1 MCGNTHPIGSFTR
14 LLAQSQSIDAACTAF
29 QPRSGAGDVERRGET
44 WRKTQKERGSCV
56 AIQRPIMDFSL
67 EVASVRAFTHPL
79 GSWHSGINVPSQGS
93 GGNAAPPEPMHQDPS
108 GSFSGNCGVQA
119 QLHFPRPRCLGPNP
133 CPLTCG
139 RPLPGGG
146 APGPSLGGRGHCRAA
161 FGCWGAAPPG
171 ARPTTGGKRRE
182 RARAAG
188 PSLISIPSSHAET
201 LGASVRMRSRGSR
214 GLLRR
219 RWRGR
224 RGWVRQASE
233 LASRRTA
240 NRPKDRRKVF
250 CGLRGLRWLTGV
262 KHVQE
267 LT

>member
-1 MCGNTHPIGSFTR
+1 M
-14 LLAQSQSIDAACTAF
+14 
-29 QPRSGAGDVERRGET
+29 ERRGET

-79 GSWHSGINVPSQGS
+79 GSWHSGINVPPQGS

-188 PSLISIPSSHAET
+188 PSLP
-201 LGASVRMRSRGSR
+201 ASLPQESLFPARVVYDLLFFFIVIIIVLNLIFGVIIDTFADLRSEKQKKEEILKTTCFICGEA
-214 GLLRR
+214 GPPPGG
-219 RWRGR
+219 RGR
-224 RGWVRQASE
+224 QQPQSALPLS
-233 LASRRTA
+233 
-240 NRPKDRRKVF
+240 
-250 CGLRGLRWLTGV
+250 CGPREPCPGPAAW
-262 KHVQE
+262 
-267 LT
+267 

>member
-1 MCGNTHPIGSFTR
+1 
-14 LLAQSQSIDAACTAF
+14 
-29 QPRSGAGDVERRGET
+29 
-44 WRKTQKERGSCV
+44 
-56 AIQRPIMDFSL
+56 MDFSL

-224 RGWVRQASE
+224 RGWAQ
-233 LASRRTA
+233 
-240 NRPKDRRKVF
+240 
-250 CGLRGLRWLTGV
+250 
-262 KHVQE
+262 VQE
-267 LT
+267 VGLALLKANKDYAIQSSMEFDLEKVVGERDQVLATSQEKNKDNQKPP